1 VPRQT
6 LLGAVGAGASAVAM
20 ALGLGAAVAP
30 AASAQATQ
38 PLVIAYPGGP
48 RTLNTWLAYDLT
60 SDAMILNTYD
70 QLITYA
76 QVRVGGQLQG
86 TLNAFAPMLAERWT
100 HNAQGT
106 VWTFYLRHN
115 AAFSN
120 GDPLTSADVVWTYQ
134 HGMKANGNLSF
145 LASEAAIQTVAAEGP
160 YAVRITLAHPDPMF
174 LPIIAMYPFSILDA
188 KVVATKPA
196 TWNDTHML
204 GSGPYMLQSLDPA
217 NQAVFVLNPHYWG
230 PRPHYSEVVL
240 KFITDP
246 AVREQLVAGGSVG
259 VALNLSPLA
268 LQTLAKNPAV
278 TEHTNLSETVVYFG
292 MNEKDPPFN
301 NELVRQALSYA
312 VPYSTLIS
320 QVMYGQAAPMHSVVP
335 IGMPTH
341 TGAGWNYSYNLA
353 KARALLAQAGY
364 KHGFTFTFTLDPSQ
378 ADWVQDANLLQA
390 SFAKIGVTM
399 KIVQMADAQFQT
411 ALAARKMQAFISS
424 WDSFVN
430 DPGYHLGFLMAGGMQ
445 TNAAN
450 YDNPTVNKLLAQA
463 EFDPN
468 TAQRDALYTRIQ
480 TIVNEQAPWLDLYQY
495 KNTVVTARG
504 VSGYV
509 FYPDTL
515 IRFFLFR

>member
-1 VPRQT
+1 VPNLMPRK
-6 LLGAVGAGASAVAM
+6 LGS
-20 ALGLGAAVAP
+20 AAVALSSLILGLAGGAVSP
-30 AASAQATQ
+30 TAQAASG

-76 QVRVGGQLQG
+76 RVKVNGQTQG

-100 HNAQGT
+100 SNAQKT
-106 VWTFYLRHN
+106 VYTFYLRHN
-115 AAFSN
+115 ARFSN
-120 GDPLTSADVVWTYQ
+120 GDPLTAADVVWTYD

-145 LASEAAIQTVAAEGP
+145 LASEAAIRSVQEVNP
-160 YAVRITLAHPDPMF
+160 YEVRITLAHPDPMF

-188 KVVATKPA
+188 KVESQKPA
-196 TWNDTHML
+196 SWNDTHML

-217 NQAVFVLNPHYWG
+217 SQAVFVLNPYYWG
-230 PRPHYSEVVL
+230 PKPHYSQVIL

-246 AVREQLVAGGSVG
+246 SVRQQLVLGGSVG

-268 LQTLAKNPAV
+268 LQTMAHNPAV

-292 MNEKDPPFN
+292 MNEADPPFN
-301 NELVRQALSYA
+301 NVLVRQALAYA
-312 VPYSTLIS
+312 VPYSTLIQ
-320 QVMYGQAAPMHSVVP
+320 QVMYGQAAPMNSVVP

-341 TGAGWNYSYNLA
+341 TGAGFVYRYDLA
-353 KARALLAQAGY
+353 KARALLAKAGY
-364 KHGFTFTFTLDPSQ
+364 PHGFTFTFTLDPSQ

-450 YDNPTVNKLLAQA
+450 YNNPTVNKLLAQA

-468 TAQRDALYTRIQ
+468 TAQRNAIYARIQ
-480 TIVNEQAPWLDLYQY
+480 RIINQQAPWLYLYQY
-495 KNTVVTARG
+495 KTTVVTARG

-515 IRFFLFR
+515 IRFFLFS